1 VRVMILAAAVLATTT
16 LAAVAA
22 PWSDPAGRLV
32 FETPSGWMVAPQQ
45 ANGMT
50 YVVAGGMASECHL
63 IAAPRE
69 ATAETSPH
77 RLRLASQQQL
87 DPDAWTNIAAL
98 LPNLFPQNAQVL
110 SQSVETDSF
119 WPVQYADIRGIT
131 GRTVHG
137 AIQFRPGYELWTFCL
152 THDGADD
159 VTTFTQIAHSVG
171 TPNDAQLQAQAELD
185 QREEARNMRAA
196 QLYRE
201 GHRANAQRQHLETR
215 QNY

>member
-1 VRVMILAAAVLATTT
+1 VRVMILAAAALATTT
-16 LAAVAA
+16 LAAAAA
-22 PWSDPAGRLV
+22 PWADPAGRLG

-50 YVVAGGMASECHL
+50 YVVAGSLTSECHL

-69 ATAETSPH
+69 ATANTSPH
-77 RLRLASQQQL
+77 RVRLASQQQL
-87 DPDAWTNIAAL
+87 DSTSWTNITAL
-98 LPNLFPQNAQVL
+98 LPNLFPQNAQIL

-119 WPVQYADIRGIT
+119 WPIQHADIRGIT

-159 VTTFTQIAHSVG
+159 VTAFNQIANSVG
-171 TPNDAQLQAQAELD
+171 TPNDAQLQAQAERD
-185 QREEARNMRAA
+185 EREEDRNMRSA

-201 GHRANAQRQHLETR
+201 GNRLNAQRQHLETR
-215 QNY
+215 HP